1 MKKEN
6 KWKMLLSPVI
16 FDRYSKSDI
25 FVGLGIT
32 TFAMAGIFITSL
44 FFGLIEIT
52 NVGFD
57 ARMIGYYTG
66 LIFLSAGYEELIF
79 RCILLTIL
87 IKVLKKSWI
96 ALLITSIYFGYVHL
110 DNDYATVLSAV
121 SNGIGGIMYGLA
133 FLFTRKIWLP
143 WALHFAWNYLQAPI
157 LGFPVSGF
165 EVQGIISLKLL
176 DHSWLS
182 GGFYGPEGG
191 IVGISFRFV
200 VIGLVVF
207 WIKKSRGKVKKK
219 IIEQDYIPA

>member
-1 MKKEN
+1 MKKESQ
-6 KWKMLLSPVI
+6 WKMLVSPVM
-16 FDRYSKSDI
+16 FDRFTKNDI
-25 FVGLGIT
+25 FVGIGIT
-32 TFAMAGIFITSL
+32 AFAMVGIFITSL

-52 NVGFD
+52 DVDFD
-57 ARMIGYYTG
+57 ARTIGYYTG

-87 IKVLKKSWI
+87 VKVFKKSWI
-96 ALLITSIYFGYVHL
+96 ALLSTSIYFGYVHF

-133 FLFTRKIWLP
+133 FLLTRKIWLP
-143 WALHFAWNYLQAPI
+143 WALHFAWNYVQAPI

-165 EVQGIISLKLL
+165 EVKGVISLKLL

-191 IVGISFRFV
+191 IIGISFRFI
-200 VIGLVVF
+200 VIGLIVV
-207 WIKKSRGKVKKK
+207 WIKKSRGKVKKN
-219 IIEQDYIPA
+219 IIEQDYILV